1 MDFGRSVCGKYWGR
15 DTAVRYIHRMNRPPK
30 RLLGRRELVDF
41 PDFALGGVEAKV
53 DTGAYTSA
61 IHCTNIHLGTDGQS
75 RPALVVH
82 LLDPGHAGADGRPLA
97 FPDFVLRDI
106 RSSNGEVQERYVIR
120 AVVQLYGEPFEAEFS
135 LSDRSDMKY
144 PVLLGRSLLRQG
156 RFVVDV
162 ARRNLS
168 YKAQARA
175 AARRARP

>member
-1 MDFGRSVCGKYWGR
+1 
-15 DTAVRYIHRMNRPPK
+15 MNRPLK
-30 RLLGRRELVDF
+30 RVLGRRELIDF
-41 PDFALGGVEAKV
+41 PAFALGGVEAKV

-61 IHCTNIHLGTDGQS
+61 IHCTDIRVETDAQQ
-75 RPALVVH
+75 RPVLVVH
-82 LLDPGHAGADGRPLA
+82 LLDPGHEGADGRPLA
-97 FPDFVLRDI
+97 FAEFALRDI

-120 AVVQLYGEPFEAEFS
+120 AVVQLYGEEFAANFS

-162 ARRNLS
+162 AKRNLS
-168 YKAQARA
+168 YKALARA

>member
-1 MDFGRSVCGKYWGR
+1 
-15 DTAVRYIHRMNRPPK
+15 MNRPPK
-30 RLLGRRELVDF
+30 RLLGRRELIDF
-41 PDFALGGVEAKV
+41 PAFALGGVEAKV

-61 IHCTNIHLGTDGQS
+61 IHCTNIHLETDGQQ
-75 RPALVVH
+75 RPVLVVQ
-82 LLDPGHAGADGRPLA
+82 LLDPGHEGADGHPLA

-120 AVVQLYGEPFEAEFS
+120 AAVQLYGEHFEAEFS

>member
-1 MDFGRSVCGKYWGR
+1 MRAAHYCFARFRRMIPARS
-15 DTAVRYIHRMNRPPK
+15 PK

-41 PDFALGGVEAKV
+41 PAFALGGIEAKV

-61 IHCTNIHLGTDGQS
+61 LHCSNIHIDVDAEE
-75 RPALVVH
+75 RPVLVVH
-82 LLDPGHAGADGRPLA
+82 LLDPGHEGTDGRLLA
-97 FPDFVLRDI
+97 FTEFSLRDI

-120 AVVQLYGEPFEAEFS
+120 AVVQLYGKDFEAEFS

-162 ARRNLS
+162 AKRNLS
-168 YKAQARA
+168 YKTLARA
-175 AARRARP
+175 AARRAGR

>member
-1 MDFGRSVCGKYWGR
+1 M
-15 DTAVRYIHRMNRPPK
+15 
-30 RLLGRRELVDF
+30 
-41 PDFALGGVEAKV
+41 
-53 DTGAYTSA
+53 
-61 IHCTNIHLGTDGQS
+61 
-75 RPALVVH
+75 LVVN
-82 LLDPGHAGADGRPLA
+82 LLDPGHEGADGRPLNFA
-97 FPDFVLRDI
+97 DFVLRDI

-120 AVVQLYGEPFEAEFS
+120 AAVQLYGELFEAEFS

>member
-1 MDFGRSVCGKYWGR
+1 MV
-15 DTAVRYIHRMNRPPK
+15 ARPSK

-41 PDFALGGVEAKV
+41 PGFSLGGVEAKV

-61 IHCTNIHLGTDGQS
+61 IHCSNIHIETDAEQ
-75 RPALVVH
+75 RPVLVVA
-82 LLDPGHAGADGRPLA
+82 LLDPGHEGADGRPLS
-97 FPDFVLRDI
+97 FTDFILRDI

-120 AVVQLYGEPFEAEFS
+120 AVVQLYGEDFEACFS

-162 ARRNLS
+162 AKRNLS
-168 YKAQARA
+168 YKALARA
-175 AARRARP
+175 AARRPRR

>member
-1 MDFGRSVCGKYWGR
+1 MK
-15 DTAVRYIHRMNRPPK
+15 RPLK

-41 PDFALGGVEAKV
+41 PAFALGGVEAKV

-61 IHCTNIHLGTDGQS
+61 IHCTDIHVEVEG
-75 RPALVVH
+75 RPRPVLTVR
-82 LLDPGHAGADGRPLA
+82 LLDPGHVDADGRPLTFTEFA
-97 FPDFVLRDI
+97 LRDI

-120 AVVQLYGEPFEAEFS
+120 AVVRLYGEDFEVDFS

-162 ARRNLS
+162 AKRNLS
-168 YKAQARA
+168 YKSLAPA
-175 AARRARP
+175 AARRVRP

>member
-1 MDFGRSVCGKYWGR
+1 MSPVRSY
-15 DTAVRYIHRMNRPPK
+15 N

-41 PDFALGGVEAKV
+41 PEFDLHGIEAKV

-61 IHCTNIHLGTDGQS
+61 IHCTDIHIETRQG
-75 RPALVVH
+75 RPRLLVR
-82 LLDPGHAGADGRPLA
+82 LLDPGHEGADGKPLA
-97 FPDFVLRDI
+97 FAEFNLRDI

-120 AVVQLYGEPFEAEFS
+120 ARVRLYGEDFEAEFS

-162 ARRNLS
+162 SRRNLS
-168 YKAQARA
+168 HKALARA
-175 AARRARP
+175 AARRSRG